1 MKRVTIKD
9 IAREAKTSYVTV
21 SHYLNKRDSKFSDDT
36 AQRIE
41 AAIKKLGYIPNR
53 MARKLARKRS
63 YTIGVVLPP
72 LPPSASSKNLL
83 RDNPFY
89 TEFLSGVYSKAWEYD
104 YDVLTTAMSVPEAVF
119 EWIVGYQL
127 DGVVLFT
134 SGIARELVQL
144 AEKREMKLD
153 TVLVGLDHTEAPV
166 QARVLIDD
174 EDGTRQAVA
183 YLVSQGHRRIGFAT
197 GEYTL
202 SRVNA
207 IRLMGYQ
214 KALEASGIPFDET
227 MIFVDEVS
235 LEGGMRIGKKIATF
249 KPSQTPTAVVCVA
262 DILAIGIIKA
272 CVRVGR
278 KIPADLSVVGFDDL
292 VVSSLVEPELTTIRQ
307 DIVGRGETC
316 VQVIEDFYQGK
327 YHPETVL
334 PVDLVIRQSV
344 ASISGHR

>member
-21 SHYLNKRDSKFSDDT
+21 SHYLNKRDSKFSDET

-53 MARKLARKRS
+53 VAQKLARKRS

-83 RDNPFY
+83 RANPFY
-89 TEFLSGVYSKAWEYD
+89 MEFLSGVHARAWEYD
-104 YDVLTTAMSVPEAVF
+104 YDVLTTSMSVPEAVF

-127 DGVVLFT
+127 DGVVLFV
-134 SGIARELVQL
+134 SAMVRDLVDIAQR
-144 AEKREMKLD
+144 RGMRLD
-153 TVLVGLDHTEAPV
+153 TVLVGLDHTDVPL

-174 EDGTRQAVA
+174 EDGIRQAVA
-183 YLVSQGHRRIGFAT
+183 HLVSQGHTKIGFVT
-197 GEYTL
+197 GEY
-202 SRVNA
+202 SQSSVNA
-207 IRLMGYQ
+207 ARFRGYQ
-214 KALEASGIPFDET
+214 DALKAAGIPFDDR
-227 MIFVDEVS
+227 MVFVDEVS
-235 LEGGMRIGKKIATF
+235 LEGGLRIGEKLLALKH
-249 KPSQTPTAVVCVA
+249 PQSPTAVVCVA
-262 DILAIGIIKA
+262 DILAIGVIKA
-272 CVRVGR
+272 WVRGGKQVPR
-278 KIPADLSVVGFDDL
+278 DLSVVGFDDL
-292 VVSSLVEPELTTIRQ
+292 VVASLVEPELTTIRQ

-334 PVDLVIRQSV
+334 PVELVVRQSV
-344 ASISGHR
+344 AKIPGHR